1 MNRST
6 HDTEPSA
13 QDLPT
18 GRPQLSQASAA
29 LTYEVTALDERGRS
43 SAIHIPAERPLTVY
57 VDKRELVTLMTLG
70 GAPELLTL
78 GYLRNQRL
86 VRSIE
91 DIVSVQVDWS
101 VDAVAVVTKSGI
113 ADVEERTAKKVVT
126 TGCGQGS
133 VFGGLMDEVDQIT
146 LPLDARLTQ
155 STVYRIV
162 ETIRS
167 QQSVYKQA
175 GSVHGC
181 ALFSNTGE
189 LLWFVEDVGRHNA
202 VDAIAGLMWLEGM
215 AGADKVF
222 YTTGR
227 LTSEMVIK
235 GAQMGIPFLLSRSG
249 TTEMGHRV
257 AEKVGM
263 SLLAR
268 CSGRHFLL
276 LAGKERLVFE
286 PEVLDALESHL
297 RRPAAR
303 AGDEVQC
310 P

>member
-1 MNRST
+1 
-6 HDTEPSA
+6 
-13 QDLPT
+13 
-18 GRPQLSQASAA
+18 
-29 LTYEVTALDERGRS
+29 
-43 SAIHIPAERPLTVY
+43 
-57 VDKRELVTLMTLG
+57 
-70 GAPELLTL
+70 
-78 GYLRNQRL
+78 
-86 VRSIE
+86 
-91 DIVSVQVDWS
+91 
-101 VDAVAVVTKSGI
+101 
-113 ADVEERTAKKVVT
+113 
-126 TGCGQGS
+126 
-133 VFGGLMDEVDQIT
+133 MDEVDQIV
-146 LPLDARLTQ
+146 LPPGARLTQ

-162 ETIRS
+162 ETIRT

-276 LAGKERLVFE
+276 LAGQERLVFE
-286 PEVLDALESHL
+286 PEVLEALESQL
-297 RRPAAR
+297 RRPREGGDPILPASTQLTQNLGAAVPGALPPLR
-303 AGDEVQC
+303 GNDAV
-310 P
+310 

>member
-1 MNRST
+1 MNC
-6 HDTEPSA
+6 P
-13 QDLPT
+13 DLPRY
-18 GRPQLSQASAA
+18 RPLLSDAQAR
-29 LTYEVTALDERGRS
+29 LTHEVEALDERGRRS
-43 SAIHIPAERPLTVY
+43 TLAIPAERPLTVY

-70 GAPELLTL
+70 GAPEALTL

-91 DIVSVQVDWS
+91 EVVSVQVDWS
-101 VDAVAVVTKSGI
+101 VDAVAVVTRSGI
-113 ADVEERTAKKVVT
+113 QGVEERTAKKVVT

-146 LPLDARLTQ
+146 LPLEARLPQ
-155 STVYRIV
+155 AVVYRIV
-162 ETIRS
+162 ETIRT
-167 QQSVYKQA
+167 QQSIYKQA

-189 LLWFVEDVGRHNA
+189 LLYFVEDVGRHNA

-215 AGADKVF
+215 TGADKVF

-249 TTEMGHRV
+249 TTQMGHMV

-276 LAGKERLVFE
+276 LAGQERLVFQ
-286 PEVLDALESHL
+286 PELLEL
-297 RRPAAR
+297 PLPVR
-303 AGDEVQC
+303 A
-310 P
+310 